1 MALDKRRLFWRAFM
15 STLKVYATAGAFIAG
30 LGATPAALLAS
41 DGSAFAQNSYYGR
54 VAPHY
59 EAGPF
64 TADGSVIVNGE
75 VVGRDPD
82 QGIRAS
88 LLREDGNRHGD

>member
-1 MALDKRRLFWRAFM
+1 MALDKRRFFWRAFM
-15 STLKVYATAGAFIAG
+15 SMLKVYAIAGAFIAG
-30 LGATPAALLAS
+30 LGATSAALFAP
-41 DGSAFAQNSYYGR
+41 DGAAFAQNSYYGR
-54 VAPHY
+54 VATHY

-64 TADGSVIVNGE
+64 TANGSVIVNGE